1 MKAIQF
7 YGKNDYALTDV
18 AKPEIGDGEL
28 LLKVKAAAICGS
40 DLRMIQNGY
49 QGVTKETP
57 RIYGHE
63 ISGIIEQAGK
73 AVIGYEPGMTVAI
86 APNMGC
92 GTCDAC
98 VSPSSSVNVAVSSA
112 SPSGSYLSVR
122 RF

>member
-18 AKPEIGDGEL
+18 AKPEVGDGEL

-73 AVIGYEPGMTVAI
+73 AVIGYEAGNDCGDRSEYGMRH
-86 APNMGC
+86 
-92 GTCDAC
+92 
-98 VSPSSSVNVAVSSA
+98 
-112 SPSGSYLSVR
+112 L
-122 RF
+122 